1 MILHPGMIFLCI
13 QVIKPINMKKLV
25 FGVFLLL
32 GLGLQTPSNAQ
43 IKLNVNLNIG
53 SQPAWGPTGY
63 DRVDYYY
70 LPDIESYYYVP
81 RHQFV
86 YLQGRNWVFASTLPA
101 RYRGYDLYHGYKVVI
116 NEPRPYLH
124 HNNYRVKYEKY
135 RGGKG
140 PRQEIIRDSHDER
153 YKNNGRG
160 NRGHGDKGHGKKGH
174 D

>member
-1 MILHPGMIFLCI
+1 
-13 QVIKPINMKKLV
+13 MKKLSLALV
-25 FGVFLLL
+25 LLL
-32 GLGLQTPSNAQ
+32 GLGFQNPTNAQ
-43 IKLNVNLNIG
+43 IKLNVNLNLG

-70 LPDIESYYYVP
+70 LPEIETYYYVP

-86 YLQGRNWVFASTLPA
+86 YQQGNNWVFASALPS
-101 RYRGYDLYHGYKVVI
+101 RYRGYDLYNGYKVVV

-124 HNNYRVKYEKY
+124 HDNYRVKYAKY
-135 RGGKG
+135 KGGKG
-140 PRQEIIRDSHDER
+140 PHQEMIRDSHDER

-160 NRGHGDKGHGKKGH
+160 NSDHGDKGNGKNKGHGKKGH

>member
-1 MILHPGMIFLCI
+1 
-13 QVIKPINMKKLV
+13 MKKLSLALV
-25 FGVFLLL
+25 LIL
-32 GLGLQTPSNAQ
+32 GLGLQNPSNAQ

-86 YLQGRNWVFASTLPA
+86 YLQGNNWVFASALPA
-101 RYRGYDLYHGYKVVI
+101 RYRGYDLYSGYKVVV

-135 RGGKG
+135 KGGKG
-140 PRQEIIRDSHDER
+140 PRQEMIRDSHDER

-160 NRGHGDKGHGKKGH
+160 NSDHDDKGNGKNKGHGKKGH